1 MCLLQSNY
9 GEKKDFLV
17 LKNELT
23 TLSHLRRLQML
34 PFYYVT
40 WEDSCKF
47 VHRSTVAQ
55 VTNLTR
61 NSSPEE
67 GLYYNNAVNYYLKAL
82 KSMGT

>member
-1 MCLLQSNY
+1 
-9 GEKKDFLV
+9 
-17 LKNELT
+17 
-23 TLSHLRRLQML
+23 ML

-55 VTNLTR
+55 VTNLTI